1 MGQLSYV
8 EALYIILRQGQR
20 SFCSLA
26 RSLAHTDTAQV
37 TIGYALMLVVM
48 TYNAELFL
56 CTIAGLVVG
65 HAFFNM
71 KAPVTGKPDPC
82 CQYDDG
88 LEEGKIT
95 EGKI

>member
-1 MGQLSYV
+1 ML
-8 EALYIILRQGQR
+8 AR
-20 SFCSLA
+20 SLA